1 MYEEARSEFS
11 AALVG
16 ALQHLPDQAALYQ
29 VAAIGESFYAG
40 RFDETVRRLRA
51 R

>member
-1 MYEEARSEFS
+1 MRTFPG
-11 AALVG
+11 AAIY
-16 ALQHLPDQAALYQ
+16 D

-40 RFDETVRRLRA
+40 RFAETLQRLAA